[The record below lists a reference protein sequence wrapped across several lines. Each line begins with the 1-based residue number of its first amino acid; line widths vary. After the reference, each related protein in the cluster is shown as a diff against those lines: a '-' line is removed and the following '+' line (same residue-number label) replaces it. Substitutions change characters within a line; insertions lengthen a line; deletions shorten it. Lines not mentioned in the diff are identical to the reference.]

1 MNTDTQSPHWP
12 LHPAGRIALLDV
24 DPDLAARRNGSELA
38 AIRDRL
44 TAPVYRLAQ
53 GALPEPPMRKRDG
66 HLGFLVLKGLLL
78 YEVSACG
85 RATAE
90 LLGTGDLIRPWSSD
104 VSGTLQSDVKW
115 AVLEQALLA
124 DLGTVASSRFT
135 DSHDIFEALVRRC
148 SDRAEAVAIQRSI
161 TAHVRVDVRVLAYL
175 WHLADRFG
183 VVTPGAV
190 KLDIP
195 LTHAV
200 LARLVGA
207 RRPTVTTALQ
217 RLMQLGYLA
226 REGRTFV
233 LLGDSSS
240 VMELESRSPARD
252 FALPGSMDGNAPS
265 MDGNAPSMD
274 GNAPSMDGNAPTIT
288 T

>member
-1 MNTDTQSPHWP
+1 MSGHATVEGRGWP

-24 DPDLAARRNGSELA
+24 DPDLAGRASPAELA
-38 AIRDRL
+38 GLRDKL
-44 TAPVYRLAQ
+44 TAPVYRIPSGIMPA
-53 GALPEPPMRKRDG
+53 PPRREA
-66 HLGFLVLKGLLL
+66 HLGYLVLKGLLL

-90 LLGTGDLIRPWSSD
+90 LLGAGDLVRPWGRDLTAMLPSEA
-104 VSGTLQSDVKW
+104 KW
-115 AVLEQALLA
+115 MVLEQVLLA
-124 DLGTVASSRFT
+124 DLGPVATSRMS
-135 DSHDIFEALVRRC
+135 DSREVVESLVMRC
-148 SDRAEAVAIQRSI
+148 ADRAEAVAIQRSI

-183 VVTPGAV
+183 VVVPGAV

-217 RLMQLGYLA
+217 RLIQLCYL
-226 REGRTFV
+226 RRDGRAFV
-233 LLGDSSS
+233 LLGDAST
-240 VMELESRSPARD
+240 VHELERRSPSRD
-252 FALPGSMDGNAPS
+252 FALPSPEDDGAVLT
-265 MDGNAPSMD
+265 A
-274 GNAPSMDGNAPTIT
+274 
-288 T
+288 

>member
-1 MNTDTQSPHWP
+1 LTATSQRASWP

-24 DPDLAARRNGSELA
+24 DPDLAGQKTGPELA

-44 TAPVYRLAQ
+44 TAPVYRLTV
-53 GALPEPPMRKRDG
+53 GGLPEPPARKRES
-66 HLGFLVLKGLLL
+66 HLGYLVLKGLLL
-78 YEVSACG
+78 YEVTACG

-90 LLGTGDLIRPWSSD
+90 LLGTGDLVRPWASD
-104 VSGTLQSDVKW
+104 LSPTLVTDVRW
-115 AVLEQALLA
+115 TVLEQVLLA
-124 DLGTVASSRFT
+124 DLGPLASARFS
-135 DSHDIFEALVRRC
+135 DNSDIFEALVKRC
-148 SDRAEAVAIQRSI
+148 SDRAEAAAVQRSI

-183 VVTPGAV
+183 VVVPGAV

-217 RLMQLGYLA
+217 RLMQLGYLR
-226 REGRTFV
+226 RENRAFV
-233 LLGDSSS
+233 LCGDAGS
-240 VMELESRSPARD
+240 VTELESRSPARD
-252 FALPGSMDGNAPS
+252 FALPVVEGDRPPPILA
-265 MDGNAPSMD
+265 A
-274 GNAPSMDGNAPTIT
+274 
-288 T
+288 

>member
-1 MNTDTQSPHWP
+1 VTTAAAWP

-24 DPDLAARRNGSELA
+24 DPDLAGRKSGPELA

-44 TAPVYRLAQ
+44 TAPVYRLPV
-53 GALPEPPMRKRDG
+53 GALPEPPATKREG

-90 LLGTGDLIRPWSSD
+90 LLGTGDLVRPWGSELSP
-104 VSGTLQSDVKW
+104 TLAIDVKW
-115 AVLEQALLA
+115 IVLEQVLLA
-124 DLGTVASSRFT
+124 DLGTVSSSRFA
-135 DSHDIFEALVRRC
+135 DSGDVFEALVRRC
-148 SDRAEAVAIQRSI
+148 TDRAEAVAIQRSI

-183 VVTPGAV
+183 VVQPGAV

-200 LARLVGA
+200 LARLIGA

-217 RLMQLGYLA
+217 RLIQLGYL
-226 REGRTFV
+226 RRDGRAFV

-240 VMELESRSPARD
+240 VVELESRSPARD
-252 FALPGSMDGNAPS
+252 FELPLPEPAEEPVT
-265 MDGNAPSMD
+265 A
-274 GNAPSMDGNAPTIT
+274 
-288 T
+288 

>member
-1 MNTDTQSPHWP
+1 MNSAERTWP

-24 DPDLAARRNGSELA
+24 DPDLGARKSGAELA
-38 AIRDRL
+38 ALRDRI
-44 TAPVYRLAQ
+44 TTPVYRLAP
-53 GALPEPPMRKRDG
+53 GAMPSPPERGRDG
-66 HLGFLVLKGLLL
+66 HLGYLLLKGLLL

-90 LLGTGDLIRPWSSD
+90 LLGPGDLIRPWAQGL
-104 VSGTLQSDVKW
+104 SGTLSSKAKW
-115 AVLEQALLA
+115 VVLEQALLA
-124 DLGTVASSRFT
+124 DLASVTARPAEGS
-135 DSHDIFEALVRRC
+135 DILEALVARC
-148 SDRAEAVAIQRSI
+148 ADRAETVAIQRSI

-183 VVTPGAV
+183 VVVPEAV

-217 RLMQLGYLA
+217 RIMQLGYLR
-226 REGRTFV
+226 REGRVFV
-233 LLGDSSS
+233 LLGDASA
-240 VMELESRSPARD
+240 VTELESRSPARD
-252 FALPGSMDGNAPS
+252 FALPSANGAAHERDGAVTLA
-265 MDGNAPSMD
+265 G
-274 GNAPSMDGNAPTIT
+274 
-288 T
+288 

>member
-1 MNTDTQSPHWP
+1 MSAVAQAKWP
-12 LHPAGRIALLDV
+12 LHPAGRVALLDV
-24 DPDLAARRNGSELA
+24 DPDLAGSRSGAELA
-38 AIRDRL
+38 GMRDRL
-44 TAPVYRLAQ
+44 TAPVYRLPT
-53 GALPEPPMRKRDG
+53 GVLPDPPAKRES

-90 LLGTGDLIRPWSSD
+90 LLGAGDLVRPWRSE
-104 VSGTLQSDVKW
+104 VSLTLASDVKW
-115 AVLEQALLA
+115 VVLEPVLLA
-124 DLGTVASSRFT
+124 DLGTVASSRFA
-135 DSHDIFEALVRRC
+135 DGADVFEALVKRC
-148 SDRAEAVAIQRSI
+148 SDRAESVAVQRSI
-161 TAHVRVDVRVLAYL
+161 TTHVRVDVRVLAYL

-183 VVTPGAV
+183 VVMPGAV

-217 RLMQLGYLA
+217 RLIQLGYL
-226 REGRTFV
+226 RRDGRAFV
-233 LLGDSSS
+233 LLGEAEG

-252 FALPGSMDGNAPS
+252 FALPSPSEDGFAP
-265 MDGNAPSMD
+265 DGA
-274 GNAPSMDGNAPTIT
+274 GALTV
-288 T
+288 

>member
-1 MNTDTQSPHWP
+1 MTNSSWP

-24 DPDLAARRNGSELA
+24 DPDLAGAKTGPELA

-44 TAPVYRLAQ
+44 TAPVYRFAS
-53 GALPEPPMRKRDG
+53 GPLPELTSGKRDS

-85 RATAE
+85 RSTAE
-90 LLGTGDLIRPWSSD
+90 LLGRGDLVRPSAND
-104 VSGTLQSDVKW
+104 LPTTLPTEVKW
-115 AVLEQALLA
+115 TVLEQALLA
-124 DLGTVASSRFT
+124 DLGTVAGSRFT
-135 DSHDIFEALVRRC
+135 QSADVLEALVRRC
-148 SDRAEAVAIQRSI
+148 ADRAEAVAVQRSI

-183 VVTPGAV
+183 VVVPGAV
-190 KLDIP
+190 KLDVP

-217 RLMQLGYLA
+217 RLMQLGYLR
-226 REGRTFV
+226 REGRAFV
-233 LLGDSSS
+233 LLGDASS
-240 VMELESRSPARD
+240 VTELESRSPAKN
-252 FALPGSMDGNAPS
+252 FALPPQDGQPEMVTA
-265 MDGNAPSMD
+265 
-274 GNAPSMDGNAPTIT
+274 
-288 T
+288 

>member
-1 MNTDTQSPHWP
+1 VNRTSTQQSAWP

-24 DPDLAARRNGSELA
+24 DPDLAPRGKSGPELA
-38 AIRDRL
+38 AMRDRL
-44 TAPVYRLAQ
+44 TAPVYRLSA
-53 GALPEPPMRKRDG
+53 GPLPEPPTHRRDT

-90 LLGTGDLIRPWSSD
+90 LLGVGDLIRPWSSD
-104 VSGTLQSDVKW
+104 VSTTLSSDANWV
-115 AVLEQALLA
+115 VLEQVLLA
-124 DLGTVASSRFT
+124 DLGTSASTRFA
-135 DSHDIFEALVRRC
+135 DSADVFEALVKRC

-190 KLDIP
+190 RLDIP

-217 RLMQLGYLA
+217 RLLQLGYL
-226 REGRTFV
+226 RRDGRVFV
-233 LLGDSSS
+233 LLGDAST
-240 VMELESRSPARD
+240 VTELESRSPARD
-252 FALPGSMDGNAPS
+252 FALPAMPDGASPVV
-265 MDGNAPSMD
+265 AV
-274 GNAPSMDGNAPTIT
+274 
-288 T
+288 